1 MKSKALITM
10 AVASTFGWSATAL
23 AATGHEVI
31 TPFSVSESGENIVQ
45 QHREGF
51 DSYRHRASSDSFSR
65 ERGVMNTERY
75 SASSDTFTNEDSAAA
90 LNMDESLALDEGI
103 YSDVY
108 AVAWTP
114 ASWDDWMSYIEVP
127 PAGQL
132 ALSDDITLV
141 PAYQISFMP
150 SGVFAPTQEELVAQ
164 ALADM
169 PYDSAEV
176 G

>member
-1 MKSKALITM
+1 MKSRTLVTM
-10 AVASTFGWSATAL
+10 AVASTFGWSAAAL

-31 TPFSVSESGENIVQ
+31 TPFSVSETGENVVQ
-45 QHREGF
+45 QHRQGF
-51 DSYRHRASSDSFSR
+51 DSHRHRASSDSFSR
-65 ERGVMNTERY
+65 EPGVMNAERY
-75 SASSDTFTNEDSAAA
+75 SASSDTFTNEDSVAA
-90 LNMDESLALDEGI
+90 LNMDERLALDEGI

-108 AVAWTP
+108 VASWTP
-114 ASWDDWMSYIEVP
+114 ASSDDWMSYIEMP

-132 ALSDDITLV
+132 ALRDDITLV
-141 PAYQISFMP
+141 PAYEISFMP
-150 SGVFAPTQEELVAQ
+150 SGVLAPTQEELVAR

>member
-1 MKSKALITM
+1 MKSRTLVTM
-10 AVASTFGWSATAL
+10 AVASTFGWSAAAL

-31 TPFSVSESGENIVQ
+31 TPFSVSETGENVVQ
-45 QHREGF
+45 QHRQGF
-51 DSYRHRASSDSFSR
+51 DSHRHRASSDSFSR
-65 ERGVMNTERY
+65 EPGVMNAERY
-75 SASSDTFTNEDSAAA
+75 SASSDTFTNEDSVAA
-90 LNMDESLALDEGI
+90 LNMDENLGLDEGI

-108 AVAWTP
+108 VASWTP
-114 ASWDDWMSYIEVP
+114 ASSDDWMSYIEMP

-141 PAYQISFMP
+141 PAYEISFMP
-150 SGVFAPTQEELVAQ
+150 SGVLAPTQEELVAR
-164 ALADM
+164 ALVDM